1 MGRPRKLQLAYV
13 LERIFFVCRTGTQW
27 CNLCVENGSYKTI
40 FYYFN
45 LWSKQRVFEDVHY
58 EVTAKLS
65 CSYLV
70 VDTSFVK
77 NVYGR
82 DLLGRNRTDRGRNA
96 TLVSLCTNER
106 GTPLAMCFHRA
117 NKSDQKSLGHLLQTC
132 KRKLPEQ
139 FSSSSRLY
147 ADKGYDSRAN
157 RSLAESYGLTPVIPR
172 RNGRDSGK
180 QRYVVEQTF
189 GLIDQFRR
197 LRVRYERTLI
207 CFKSFHFL
215 ACTQIAVGRM

>member
-1 MGRPRKLQLAYV
+1 M
-13 LERIFFVCRTGTQW
+13 
-27 CNLCVENGSYKTI
+27 
-40 FYYFN
+40 
-45 LWSKQRVFEDVHY
+45 HY

-82 DLLGRNRTDRGRNA
+82 DLLGRNRPDRGRNA